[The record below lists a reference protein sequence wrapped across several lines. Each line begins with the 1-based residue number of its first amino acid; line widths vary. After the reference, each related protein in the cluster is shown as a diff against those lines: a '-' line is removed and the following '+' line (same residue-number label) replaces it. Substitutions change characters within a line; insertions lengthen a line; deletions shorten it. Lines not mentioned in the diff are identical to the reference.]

1 MNMVRKS
8 IPTIREPLLQE
19 ILRVNQRGFG
29 YINPEADRSYIET
42 IGLGSCIGVYVKD
55 VDRQLQ
61 ALAHIDANH
70 LGYGNQTNQFLA
82 YLKNKQLTDENFDDV
97 FILRAQQADKGGID
111 EIYST
116 LKMRGHRR
124 IELIDGDWSIDVIFD
139 KEGKMYWV
147 DPKTIQAEQRTD
159 AELKLF
165 VLEIMCRNGLKCEN
179 TGEIIKDQFD
189 PLYSGLS
196 RTFHTVEEY
205 GCAYGVRIPIRG
217 KFNPRILDE
226 LKQEGLSLSLDE
238 CKDGRY
244 ITVARYG
251 YPASEDRQAA
261 IQVNNLAAK
270 LIEKI

>member
-1 MNMVRKS
+1 MC
-8 IPTIREPLLQE
+8 T
-19 ILRVNQRGFG
+19 
-29 YINPEADRSYIET
+29 RSYIET
-42 IGLGSCIGVYVKD
+42 IGIGSCIGIYVRD

-61 ALAHIDANH
+61 ALAHIDKNR

-97 FILRAQQADKGGID
+97 LVLRSQQADKGGID

-124 IELIDGDWSIDVIFD
+124 TELIDGDRSISVIFD
-139 KEGKMYWV
+139 KEGNMYWV
-147 DPKTIQAEQRTD
+147 DPKTIQAEERSD
-159 AELKLF
+159 VEWKLF
-165 VLEIMCRNGLKCEN
+165 GLETLAREGLKCEN

-189 PLYSGLS
+189 PPLYPGLS

-205 GCAYGVRIPIRG
+205 GAYGVRIPIRG
-217 KFNPRILDE
+217 EFNPRILDE
-226 LKQEGLSLSLDE
+226 LKQEGLSSLDE

-251 YPASEDRQAA
+251 YPVSEDRQAI
-261 IQVNNLAAK
+261 IQVNDLAAK
-270 LIEKI
+270 LVEKI